1 MQRNRATLRGIVAE
15 FAGLFR
21 TPTSA
26 FQVHVGLPSP
36 QTALLAYRGLR
47 NRLSVLR
54 ALGAGS
60 PYWHGRDSG
69 LASTR
74 SAIMRSVPAGQR
86 HARAILTAEI
96 RGPQT

>member
-1 MQRNRATLRGIVAE
+1 MHRDGATLRGIVAE

-69 LASTR
+69 LASAH
-74 SAIMRSVPAGQR
+74 SAIMRSYPR
-86 HARAILTAEI
+86 TTAP
-96 RGPQT
+96 RTSDLDG